1 MSVFSSVQLCSYW
14 GNLLL
19 LLHLH
24 HLQRIHPRKRHG
36 HPRQSWHATKRH
48 PRLWDAH
55 LRRHLLRNLCV
66 WVRRQLRHSRYC
78 RGRPAIGMG
87 RRSYA
92 RRRWSYPS
100 RPRLLLLAGVSCDA
114 ASSASATPSMPTIS
128 KSNVS
133 LPSFA
138 LGTRL
143 ISSLCTYRQCV
154 FSAVAVVSFLWHVG
168 HWKCFVRWCWIR
180 TVSSSNVLSEPQY
193 QLHSPKSRRD
203 REVEG
208 GRAERLS
215 EQASERE

>member
-1 MSVFSSVQLCSYW
+1 MYVPVQLRYVHLLLL
-14 GNLLL
+14 LLL

-24 HLQRIHPRKRHG
+24 HLQRIHPWKRHG

-100 RPRLLLLAGVSCDA
+100 RPRLLLLAGVSCDFCCFLCIRHTVHA
-114 ASSASATPSMPTIS
+114 HNIEIER
-128 KSNVS
+128 V
-133 LPSFA
+133 LA
-138 LGTRL
+138 L
-143 ISSLCTYRQCV
+143 LCIGNAIDLLLV
-154 FSAVAVVSFLWHVG
+154 HV
-168 HWKCFVRWCWIR
+168 
-180 TVSSSNVLSEPQY
+180 
-193 QLHSPKSRRD
+193 
-203 REVEG
+203 
-208 GRAERLS
+208 
-215 EQASERE
+215 